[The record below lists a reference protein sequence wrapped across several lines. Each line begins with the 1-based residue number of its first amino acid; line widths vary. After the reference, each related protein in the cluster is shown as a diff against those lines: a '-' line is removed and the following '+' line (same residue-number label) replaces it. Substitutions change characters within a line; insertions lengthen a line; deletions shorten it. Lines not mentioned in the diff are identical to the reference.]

1 MSQKLTKLERRLRV
15 AGVLVILGL
24 VVELV
29 TLHWSHPTA
38 FMFFLLAGATLMGAG
53 IVIYLLTLLGAGRT
67 PAAGEREIS
76 S

>member
-1 MSQKLTKLERRLRV
+1 MKQKLTRLERRLRV

-29 TLHWSHPTA
+29 TLYWSHPTA

-53 IVIYLLTLLGAGRT
+53 IVIYLLTLLAAGKA
-67 PAAGEREIS
+67 PAADEGEVS

>member
-1 MSQKLTKLERRLRV
+1 MKQKLTRLERRLRV

-24 VVELV
+24 AVELV

-38 FMFFLLAGATLMGAG
+38 FMFFLLIGATLMGAG
-53 IVIYLLTLLGAGRT
+53 IVLYLLTLLAAGKA
-67 PAAGEREIS
+67 PAAGEREVS